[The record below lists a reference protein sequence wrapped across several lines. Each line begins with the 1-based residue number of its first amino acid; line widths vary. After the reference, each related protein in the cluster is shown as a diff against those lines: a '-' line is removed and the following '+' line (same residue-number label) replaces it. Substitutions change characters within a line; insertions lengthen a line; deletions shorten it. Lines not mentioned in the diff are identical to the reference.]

1 MHIFLV
7 FLTSLIVVC
16 LASAPKV
23 AAAAGAK
30 TPIKI
35 VAMELNPAPDPTTS
49 YHDLA
54 KEMGLFQ
61 KYGLDAEIKAAGG
74 GGPAKVQI
82 IVAGEAAV
90 AVSDIIAA
98 FSAVFESTDV
108 RVLFVPSARYGSPIY
123 GLKKYRKLEDAKGK
137 QWGIASLG
145 GSQRFYSILTVR
157 AMGLSE
163 KDFKWQAVGGSATAV
178 PALLN
183 RRVDLVT
190 ITPTAAP
197 RLMKQEGAENVHALV
212 ENTAEYTPPF
222 PNFVL
227 IARNK
232 WVKENPEAA
241 ERYVEMM
248 LDASRQW
255 SKKAEAWVE
264 PSSRIFNV
272 LTKDE
277 LREVYGTLTKG
288 GFWAENGGIN
298 YAAAQKVLDL
308 FFEIRGD
315 KPNQHLSKAADVF
328 NTGPL
333 KKVLDRVGVIKG
345 SRDEPDWYRP

>member
-1 MHIFLV
+1 MHILMV
-7 FLTSLIVVC
+7 ILTPLMVVW
-16 LASAPKV
+16 LALAPKV
-23 AAAAGAK
+23 ALAAGAK
-30 TPIKI
+30 SPIKI
-35 VAMELNPAPDPTTS
+35 VTMELTPAPDPTLA
-49 YHDLA
+49 YHRMVNEL
-54 KEMGLFQ
+54 GLFE

-82 IVAGEAAV
+82 LVAGEADV
-90 AVSDIIAA
+90 ATSDIIAA
-98 FSAVFESTDV
+98 LSAVYAGTDI
-108 RVLFVPSARYGSPIY
+108 RVLFVPSARYGSPIF
-123 GLKKYRKLEDAKGK
+123 GQKKYKTLKDAKGK

-157 AMGLSE
+157 ALGLSE
-163 KDFKWQAVGGSATAV
+163 KDFKWKAVGSTPTAV

-183 RRVDLVT
+183 RRVEL
-190 ITPTAAP
+190 ITVNPIGAQTLK
-197 RLMKQEGAENVHALV
+197 RQEGAEDVHALI
-212 ENTAEYTPPF
+212 ENTAKYTPPF

-241 ERYVEMM
+241 ERYVEMF

-264 PSSRIFNV
+264 PSRRIFKA
-272 LTKDE
+272 LTKGE
-277 LREVYGTLTKG
+277 LTEVYGTMTKD

-308 FFEIRGD
+308 YFEIRGD
-315 KPNQHLSKAADVF
+315 KPNQYLSKAADVF

-345 SRDEPDWYRP
+345 SRDKPDWYKP